1 MVEKPARQSEKE
13 RKWERERDRERGM
26 KRDSKQVFSCAMHNE
41 ERQTAHKRPTNEAQV
56 IYIHILS
63 RYT

>member
-1 MVEKPARQSEKE
+1 MVERNQHRAKEKANGKE
-13 RKWERERDRERGM
+13 KDREGGM

-56 IYIHILS
+56 IYI
-63 RYT
+63 YT